1 MEVDARLR
9 KAVIPNLQPD
19 TSYDFKITSPEGN
32 MGGLRHRIHAKTSPP
47 ILIRR
52 PEVDHTRETEA
63 TVTIILPSL
72 DSRSNVRCEQ
82 RLNARLVRRC
92 IYTTLKTRTW
102 GRMNHARRAHTHV
115 QESSGR
121 CAVNNSEPQSICIS
135 RCFLPAAAERRKKI
149 ISAPNAT
156 LRYRVT
162 AAHAD
167 SHCSQRR
174 VFEHDLN
181 DRDDKRTTRPRWLH
195 TKQMHKMI

>member
-72 DSRSNVRCEQ
+72 DPRSSVRCEQ
-82 RLNARLVRRC
+82 RLHSHTAQDVC
-92 IYTTLKTRTW
+92 I
-102 GRMNHARRAHTHV
+102 MHDMSTHMC
-115 QESSGR
+115 R
-121 CAVNNSEPQSICIS
+121 
-135 RCFLPAAAERRKKI
+135 
-149 ISAPNAT
+149 
-156 LRYRVT
+156 
-162 AAHAD
+162 
-167 SHCSQRR
+167 SHQ
-174 VFEHDLN
+174 
-181 DRDDKRTTRPRWLH
+181 PLH
-195 TKQMHKMI
+195 CE